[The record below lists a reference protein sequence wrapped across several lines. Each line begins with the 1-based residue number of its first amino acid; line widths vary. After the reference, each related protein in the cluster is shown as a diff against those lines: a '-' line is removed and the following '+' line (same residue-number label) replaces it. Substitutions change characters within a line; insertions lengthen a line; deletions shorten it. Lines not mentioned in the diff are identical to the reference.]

1 MPGGDGDGG
10 GGGGGCGC
18 GARGGGSE
26 RTTGMGEAPAEVELH
41 TAPPPPLSLLSGDIA
56 AKAAAMGNTM
66 DDASP
71 TGVQQQAAAAASAIA
86 AVALP
91 VNVPAAPA
99 LPGGVIPLPPT
110 TGSVEAATAATPAAV
125 AALYKSRG
133 NAHFAAGA
141 YQQAVAAY
149 TAGLEAEP
157 RNVNLLSN
165 RSAAHLKLLNYADAE
180 ADGRAAIDVD
190 PTWAKGWW
198 RVGVAQLEAARPAE
212 AVATFDAA
220 LAACSPRDPNLR
232 SARRRALNALEAQAH
247 LAAVAAPAVGGC
259 GCGHPER
266 LPHPG
271 EALAQRMAEEI
282 PRVLSAHNYYAVLGV
297 AITAS
302 AGEIKRRYYALARVL
317 HPDKC
322 RQPMGGEAMRDV
334 SMAYTTLSSPVKRA
348 LYDRY
353 MRDVMKADG
362 KLPRTTAATTDAAN
376 AKGDAITVA
385 HARDTTSS
393 SRPTPSYSEWEAA
406 QSAAVDLP
414 PWLVCI
420 LGVNGGGCCVATVVL
435 LALLP
440 LAIVAIIVTGVAWL
454 VCAPL
459 RAWRRWRQGAEAAAE
474 ADRRAAVKADEVLQD
489 AAQAVAT
496 ADYDYHLPTS
506 RIAVRPVAGRDTS
519 KLLVGVLS
527 PRGDDEGIDGGCGGG
542 SGGGGGGGGGGG
554 DGSGGGG
561 GGGGDGGSLAPCPPD
576 AGVAIRHA
584 MFGDL
589 VSLLP
594 PRAMLLVNDSA
605 VIAARF
611 GSGLSDGLPA
621 STAKAG
627 AVAAAKTGAA
637 EWSCMI
643 RGRHIRAGD
652 ELTSPCGRLLAR
664 VVSRGEDAADS
675 VVSLRW
681 LAVDGRGCHWQ
692 SPPPPPPAPADDGLG
707 NRPSLAAV
715 LDVLGTTPLPPYIR
729 RPPTAADVT
738 DYQTVFAAAAGSVAV
753 PTAALHFT
761 PRLLATLAAVRPDVT
776 VARLTLHVGAGTFA
790 PLTAAAAAGHAMHGE
805 RFGVPT
811 STVASVAA
819 ASAAGRPCEWSL
831 DQWEAY
837 ELADAADARGTAA
850 AATPPDGASPPPPG
864 GVSVATAYGA
874 LASWATTHRA
884 PAIVGT
890 TRLLIVPGYRYAVVD
905 GLVTNLHQPRS
916 TLLLLVAAFVGGR
929 RALAAAYAAALGGD
943 TGS

>member
-1 MPGGDGDGG
+1 MVAAARTAAAAAARLGWRPSVGG
-10 GGGGGCGC
+10 GGGVGCCGGGCGGVGGISRVGGLGDVGGVAGVGSSGG
-18 GARGGGSE
+18 GAGGAGSAGRRCLTAAGQRGG
-26 RTTGMGEAPAEVELH
+26 V
-41 TAPPPPLSLLSGDIA
+41 PPPPRVVATSVVGAPTSA
-56 AKAAAMGNTM
+56 AGSAA
-66 DDASP
+66 
-71 TGVQQQAAAAASAIA
+71 
-86 AVALP
+86 
-91 VNVPAAPA
+91 
-99 LPGGVIPLPPT
+99 
-110 TGSVEAATAATPAAV
+110 AAV
-125 AALYKSRG
+125 AA
-133 NAHFAAGA
+133 
-141 YQQAVAAY
+141 AVHAPPP
-149 TAGLEAEP
+149 L
-157 RNVNLLSN
+157 R
-165 RSAAHLKLLNYADAE
+165 RSAPSPPLSWSADGGAPVAPPHADA
-180 ADGRAAIDVD
+180 
-190 PTWAKGWW
+190 
-198 RVGVAQLEAARPAE
+198 
-212 AVATFDAA
+212 AVTAPSGA
-220 LAACSPRDPNLR
+220 LFELPLT
-232 SARRRALNALEAQAH
+232 
-247 LAAVAAPAVGGC
+247 AAPSRQD
-259 GCGHPER
+259 PSP
-266 LPHPG
+266 PHAPS
-271 EALAQRMAEEI
+271 RT
-282 PRVLSAHNYYAVLGV
+282 RV
-297 AITAS
+297 
-302 AGEIKRRYYALARVL
+302 E
-317 HPDKC
+317 
-322 RQPMGGEAMRDV
+322 
-334 SMAYTTLSSPVKRA
+334 
-348 LYDRY
+348 
-353 MRDVMKADG
+353 
-362 KLPRTTAATTDAAN
+362 
-376 AKGDAITVA
+376 
-385 HARDTTSS
+385 
-393 SRPTPSYSEWEAA
+393 
-406 QSAAVDLP
+406 
-414 PWLVCI
+414 
-420 LGVNGGGCCVATVVL
+420 
-435 LALLP
+435 
-440 LAIVAIIVTGVAWL
+440 
-454 VCAPL
+454 
-459 RAWRRWRQGAEAAAE
+459 
-474 ADRRAAVKADEVLQD
+474 

-605 VIAARF
+605 VIAARVGVVKRASGGGAELFLLAPAGGGDPAVALATPLPAGEF

-681 LAVDGRGCHWQ
+681 LA
-692 SPPPPPPAPADDGLG
+692 
-707 NRPSLAAV
+707 
-715 LDVLGTTPLPPYIR
+715 
-729 RPPTAADVT
+729 
-738 DYQTVFAAAAGSVAV
+738 TVFAAAAGSVAV

-819 ASAAGRPCEWSL
+819 ASAAGRPCVAVGTTAVRTLETLYWCGVRVLAGGGAPAGEEWSL